1 MNYRCSMKPTE
12 LRLGNWIGFTISDE
26 SDNILILGQRGIVR
40 EISKSI
46 VLLEEIEI
54 AIPVNGLYPIPL
66 TEEILLSAGFHKSYA
81 HRNPQFVLP
90 INWPFVHEVRTELL
104 CLELVEGKFTSE
116 HCFNRVILYVHQ
128 LQNLIFALTG
138 QELEIKL

>member
-1 MNYRCSMKPTE
+1 MKPTE

-66 TEEILLSAGFHKSYA
+66 TEEILLNAGFHRSYA
-81 HRNPQFVLP
+81 HRDPQYMLP
-90 INWPFVHEVRTELL
+90 LTWSNGTEIRKEWF
-104 CLELVEGKFTSE
+104 CLEMVEGKFSSE
-116 HCFNRVILYVHQ
+116 HCFNRIILYVHQ
-128 LQNLIFALTG
+128 LQNLIFATTG
-138 QELEIKL
+138 QDLEIKL

>member
-1 MNYRCSMKPTE
+1 MKPTE
-12 LRLGNWIGFTISDE
+12 LRIGNWINTIEGPARIKAVSNE
-26 SDNILILGQRGIVR
+26 GVITTTIMTRGDH
-40 EISKSI
+40 
-46 VLLEEIEI
+46 LEF
-54 AIPVNGLYPIPL
+54 AKPIPL

>member
-66 TEEILLSAGFHKSYA
+66 TEEILLNAGFQRSDA
-81 HRNPQFVLP
+81 HRNTQYVLRVT
-90 INWPFVHEVRTELL
+90 WLAGTEMR
-104 CLELVEGKFTSE
+104 LEFFILEEVEGKFTSE

-128 LQNLIFALTG
+128 LQNLYFALTG